1 MTFLLQISVVTALH
15 TAFKQMVQK
24 VRDLGC
30 DAIERDLSRA
40 RVNII
45 RFNKSKWKV
54 LRLGHSYRQKLGVE
68 KIENSPDKKYLRLLV
83 DRKLHMSQQCVLT
96 ALKAKTSLGYIK
108 RSMASRSEEVIFP
121 LLCADETSRGL
132 LCPHEDLSTEE
143 MWTRW
148 SSPRNDPS
156 DDILSLHRQA
166 EIIWIV
172 QPGEEE
178 ALTDTLPLMLRH

>member
-1 MTFLLQISVVTALH
+1 
-15 TAFKQMVQK
+15 
-24 VRDLGC
+24 
-30 DAIERDLSRA
+30 
-40 RVNII
+40 
-45 RFNKSKWKV
+45 
-54 LRLGHSYRQKLGVE
+54 
-68 KIENSPDKKYLRLLV
+68 
-83 DRKLHMSQQCVLT
+83 MSQQCVLT

-132 LCPHEDLSTEE
+132 LCPGEDLSTEE

-178 ALTDTLPLMLRH
+178 ALETPDSSFSVSKGEL